1 MSNIPISKG
10 IIEPIKV
17 SNIFFVNSL
26 EEFESIE
33 LQINETRLAFDNNRQ
48 CFYLKERDKYGEYS
62 PVMISFYEK
71 FANHVQRIE
80 REEFIKK
87 CRDAGLSDLKTE
99 IAIMFFLENKKPL
112 EVWEWS
118 LKNTTKDWEWDYVR
132 SLKYKLKVKLFEK
145 VT

>member
-1 MSNIPISKG
+1 MLNIPISQNILQP
-10 IIEPIKV
+10 IIQ
-17 SNIFFVNSL
+17 SNIQYVDSI
-26 EEFESIE
+26 EEFE
-33 LQINETRLAFDNNRQ
+33 QIKLEINQTILSFDNKKP
-48 CFYLKERDKYGEYS
+48 CFYVRERDKYGEYS
-62 PVMISFYEK
+62 DVSIFFYEN
-71 FANHVQRIE
+71 FARKAQNIE

-87 CRDAGLSDLKTE
+87 CHDAGLSDLKTE

-132 SLKYKLKVKLFEK
+132 SLKYKLKVKLFKK